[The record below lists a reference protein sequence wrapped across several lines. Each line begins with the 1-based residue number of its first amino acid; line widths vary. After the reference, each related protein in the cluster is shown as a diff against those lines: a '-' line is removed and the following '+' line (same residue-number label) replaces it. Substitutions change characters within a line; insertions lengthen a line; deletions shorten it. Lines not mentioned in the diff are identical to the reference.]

1 MLQERVIVKTDFRT
15 LYLES
20 LQNSTV
26 FAIPEE
32 EPFSVFS
39 QIDAVL
45 QLHDTSVPQNKE
57 TYG

>member
-1 MLQERVIVKTDFRT
+1 MSVKTDFRT

-20 LQNSTV
+20 LQNSAV

-45 QLHDTSVPQNKE
+45 QLRDTSVPQNKE

>member
-1 MLQERVIVKTDFRT
+1 MSAKTDFRT

-45 QLHDTSVPQNKE
+45 QLRDTSVPQNKANH
-57 TYG
+57 G

>member
-1 MLQERVIVKTDFRT
+1 MLQERVSVKTDFRT

-45 QLHDTSVPQNKE
+45 QLRDTSVPQNKANH
-57 TYG
+57 G